1 MLEICNE
8 KGIIYTNGLVPFE
21 FNPEGC
27 NPVEGWQDTT
37 LHILF
42 NIKQYLRRKYRLV
55 SGGYLIDMVDIP
67 LYSSTVKDIIVQI
80 LHVITHKSKMNKL
93 CGDIGNAFP
102 NSYTNEKLFV
112 QIVGP

>member
-1 MLEICNE
+1 
-8 KGIIYTNGLVPFE
+8 
-21 FNPEGC
+21 
-27 NPVEGWQDTT
+27 
-37 LHILF
+37 
-42 NIKQYLRRKYRLV
+42 
-55 SGGYLIDMVDIP
+55 MVDIP